1 MELIGTIE
9 FIGQTEQVSQ
19 SFSKRDIVVVINE
32 ETQYPQPISAQFT
45 QDKCNLLDAYQVG
58 QKVKVSTNLRGNKY
72 ADKNTGQTR
81 YFNTIQGWKIEAVA
95 QQQQQ
100 APQQQFQQGNFQQQ
114 QQFQQNNNFQ
124 GGSANQDLPF

>member
-19 SFSKRDIVVVINE
+19 SFSKRDVVVVINE

-81 YFNTIQGWKIEAVA
+81 YFNTIQGWKIEAVG
-95 QQQQQ
+95 QQQQ
-100 APQQQFQQGNFQQQ
+100 ATQ
-114 QQFQQNNNFQ
+114 QQFQQNNFQ
-124 GGSANQDLPF
+124 NGNNNGGDLPF